1 MNDTYGGKIA
11 FLIVS
16 LGFLESSSALLLG
29 GVLGSDVLLQVY
41 YGDDL
46 AVRNS
51 MKSGKAIDDMI
62 WVILMMNPFMT
73 VKAT

>member
-1 MNDTYGGKIA
+1 MHDTYEGIIA

-62 WVILMMNPFMT
+62 WVILMNPFMT

>member
-1 MNDTYGGKIA
+1 MIA

-16 LGFLESSSALLLG
+16 GGFLESSSALLLG
-29 GVLGSDVLLQVY
+29 GVLGSDVLLQTCD
-41 YGDDL
+41 YGDDFTL
-46 AVRNS
+46 RNS

-62 WVILMMNPFMT
+62 WVILMNPFMT

>member
-29 GVLGSDVLLQVY
+29 GVVGWDVLLQVI
-41 YGDDL
+41 
-46 AVRNS
+46 
-51 MKSGKAIDDMI
+51 MTMI
-62 WVILMMNPFMT
+62 LH
-73 VKAT
+73 